1 MSLEIKKTTTREND
15 MLNQVDA
22 IFQFATEAIIITNES
37 GIIIKA
43 NPSAEKL
50 FQYNA
55 EEILNQAVE
64 ILIPNKFKHSH
75 VSRREDYNHKVHPR
89 AMGLGYE
96 IYARRKDGT
105 DFPVEVSLSPF
116 TTSEGRFVIAFI
128 VEISNR
134 KKLEDQQKAYQ
145 AELESEVEE
154 RTMILKEAI
163 HRLEQTKEELDNAL
177 KRERELNSM
186 KSRFISIASHEFRTP
201 LATILS
207 SLSLV
212 EKYVNLKDEEKRHK
226 HINRIKSSIINL
238 TDILNDFLS
247 LNKLE
252 EGKIF
257 VNEEEFNIF
266 VLIDNVVQDLKS
278 ISKKGQKLE
287 FNFDSTENDK
297 VYLDNKLVKNI
308 LINLLSNAIK
318 FSYEDSLIQVLCHL
332 SENEVVIFVKD
343 QGIGIPIDEQ
353 KHLYERFF
361 RSSNAGEIQG
371 TGLGLSIVL
380 QYIHLLKGEISFVS
394 EENCGTEFKIVLPR
408 NL

>member
-1 MSLEIKKTTTREND
+1 MSLNKTTLLEND

-22 IFQFATEAIIITNES
+22 IFQYATEAIIITNES

-43 NPSAEKL
+43 NPSSERL
-50 FQYNA
+50 FQYNTN
-55 EEILNQAVE
+55 EIINQPIE
-64 ILIPNKFKHSH
+64 ILIPNKYKKRHEAH
-75 VSRREDYNHKVHPR
+75 RESYNLKVHPR
-89 AMGLGYE
+89 AMGLGYD
-96 IYARRKDGT
+96 IYAKRKDGT
-105 DFPVEVSLSPF
+105 NFPVEVSLSPF
-116 TTSEGRFVIAFI
+116 STSEGKFVIAFI
-128 VEISNR
+128 VEITNR

-163 HRLEQTKEELDNAL
+163 HKLEQTKDELDNAL
-177 KRERELNSM
+177 IRERELNSM

-201 LATILS
+201 LTTILS
-207 SLSLV
+207 SVSLI
-212 EKYVNLKDEEKRHK
+212 EKYINLNDEEKRHK
-226 HINRIKSSIINL
+226 HTNRIKSSIINL
-238 TDILNDFLS
+238 IDILNDFLS

-252 EGKIF
+252 EGKVF
-257 VNEEEFNIF
+257 VNEEEFDIF
-266 VLIDNVVQDLKS
+266 VLIDNIVQDLKS
-278 ISKKGQKLE
+278 IAKKGQNIAFYSDNSK
-287 FNFDSTENDK
+287 TAK
-297 VYLDNKLVKNI
+297 VNLDIKLVKNI
-308 LINLLSNAIK
+308 IINLLSNAIK
-318 FSYEDSLIQVLCHL
+318 FSHENSSIKLECFL

-343 QGIGIPIDEQ
+343 QGIGIPIEDQ

-380 QYIHLLKGEISFVS
+380 QYIHLLKGDISCVS